1 MFTLTVLCIPF
12 FLWFFFF
19 FFAKVYYCVFT
30 GRTGAEAEAPIPWP
44 PNAKNWLTGK
54 DPDGGK
60 DWRQEEKGTTENEMV
75 GWHQQLNG
83 HEFEQAPGVDDWH
96 GHLECCSPW
105 GYKESDTTERLHWT
119 DSLFQDISGFA
130 GNFIFLSMKNKL
142 SLFFLHSWMT
152 V

>member
-19 FFAKVYYCVFT
+19 FAKVYSWVFT

-83 HEFEQAPGVDDWH
+83 HEFEQAPGVDDGH